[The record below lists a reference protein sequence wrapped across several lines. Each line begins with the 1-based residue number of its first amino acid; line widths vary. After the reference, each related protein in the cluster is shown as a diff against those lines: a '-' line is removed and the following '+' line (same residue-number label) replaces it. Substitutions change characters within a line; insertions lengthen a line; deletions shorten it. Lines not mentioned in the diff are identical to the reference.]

1 MKVTNLQPKSIN
13 TSIYANT
20 LWQVLPIL
28 IGLISVPYSIKFYDL
43 ELFSIYALSIGFIV
57 GLNYLHFGV
66 ATNTNRDLSQLKN
79 NEFQEK
85 SKIFW
90 SAFIA
95 MIGISIILMILLY
108 IILPIYIENINAS
121 KDIKLISNSFF
132 KLVILQI
139 PIVLIIILF
148 RSVLESE
155 MQFTITSSN
164 RAILNS
170 MLLVSPLITGFLG
183 LNFLI
188 IAIVLLVF
196 HLLSLLYLSSN
207 LISYLTLP
215 LPEFKK
221 NYFIK
226 IIKSGSSLTLISLGM
241 LVFLYSDRFILSVV
255 ADMKEVALFI
265 VPLDILM
272 RISFIYG
279 SIGAVFFPIFSK
291 TLAQKD
297 PLKFLS
303 LYNKSYFL
311 IFSLVGLIICFLVL
325 FSSELLSLWLGSDFD
340 SHELSIIIAIAIMF
354 TGLTVI
360 PGRALISLKKEKMLG
375 IFYLAGSLLYIP
387 SSYLLI
393 NTYGVNGA
401 AYAFLSRSII
411 ELFVLNILVAY
422 SMKKIFVERT
432 VKYVKLSLYS
442 FLPLIFFFI
451 AFLSNIDVL
460 YKILILFLVMII
472 ACSIIYKIFKSL
484 DSLKINT

>member
-1 MKVTNLQPKSIN
+1 MKETNLQPKSIN

-20 LWQVLPIL
+20 LWQVLPLL
-28 IGLISVPYSIKFYDL
+28 IGLISVPYSIKFYGL

-95 MIGISIILMILLY
+95 MIAISIILMILLY

-164 RAILNS
+164 RALLNS
-170 MLLVSPLITGFLG
+170 MLLATPLITGFLG
-183 LNFLI
+183 LNFLL
-188 IAIVLLVF
+188 IAIFLLVF

-207 LISYLTLP
+207 LISYLKLP

-241 LVFLYSDRFILSVV
+241 LIFLYSDRFILSVV
-255 ADMKEVALFI
+255 SDMKEVALFI

-291 TLAQKD
+291 TIAQKN

-311 IFSLVGLIICFLVL
+311 IFSLVGLIICF
-325 FSSELLSLWLGSDFD
+325 
-340 SHELSIIIAIAIMF
+340 
-354 TGLTVI
+354 
-360 PGRALISLKKEKMLG
+360 
-375 IFYLAGSLLYIP
+375 
-387 SSYLLI
+387 
-393 NTYGVNGA
+393 
-401 AYAFLSRSII
+401 
-411 ELFVLNILVAY
+411 
-422 SMKKIFVERT
+422 
-432 VKYVKLSLYS
+432 
-442 FLPLIFFFI
+442 
-451 AFLSNIDVL
+451 
-460 YKILILFLVMII
+460 
-472 ACSIIYKIFKSL
+472 
-484 DSLKINT
+484 

>member
-1 MKVTNLQPKSIN
+1 
-13 TSIYANT
+13 
-20 LWQVLPIL
+20 
-28 IGLISVPYSIKFYDL
+28 
-43 ELFSIYALSIGFIV
+43 
-57 GLNYLHFGV
+57 
-66 ATNTNRDLSQLKN
+66 
-79 NEFQEK
+79 
-85 SKIFW
+85 
-90 SAFIA
+90 
-95 MIGISIILMILLY
+95 
-108 IILPIYIENINAS
+108 
-121 KDIKLISNSFF
+121 
-132 KLVILQI
+132 
-139 PIVLIIILF
+139 
-148 RSVLESE
+148 
-155 MQFTITSSN
+155 
-164 RAILNS
+164 
-170 MLLVSPLITGFLG
+170 
-183 LNFLI
+183 
-188 IAIVLLVF
+188 
-196 HLLSLLYLSSN
+196 
-207 LISYLTLP
+207 
-215 LPEFKK
+215 
-221 NYFIK
+221 
-226 IIKSGSSLTLISLGM
+226 
-241 LVFLYSDRFILSVV
+241 
-255 ADMKEVALFI
+255 MKEVALFI